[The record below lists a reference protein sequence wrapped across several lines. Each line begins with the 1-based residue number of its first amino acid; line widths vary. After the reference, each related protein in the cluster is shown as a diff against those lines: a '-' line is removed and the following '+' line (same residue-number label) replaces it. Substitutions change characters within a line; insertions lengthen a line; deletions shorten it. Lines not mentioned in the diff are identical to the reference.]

1 MNIYD
6 DLDGYE
12 VYSNPYIVNYNY
24 NTHNVDIIESIDVI
38 FDQFTDDEFTDDEYG
53 YEQQWIEEEAQRTS
67 IETIEQQWIEE
78 EAQRMSIE
86 TINLTQQIING
97 EIEIELEPINLIH
110 EIINE
115 QIEQPRQL
123 DNEIINSYLSNGD
136 ELIETC
142 SICLDDVEHIESTS
156 KISCGHHFHT
166 SCIRLCLER
175 NNKCPLCRQY
185 CLIN

>member
-38 FDQFTDDEFTDDEYG
+38 FDQFTDDEYG
-53 YEQQWIEEEAQRTS
+53 YEL
-67 IETIEQQWIEE
+67 EE

-97 EIEIELEPINLIH
+97 EIELEPINLIH

>member
-6 DLDGYE
+6 DLDEYE

-38 FDQFTDDEFTDDEYG
+38 FDEFTDDEYG
-53 YEQQWIEEEAQRTS
+53 YEL
-67 IETIEQQWIEE
+67 EE

-97 EIEIELEPINLIH
+97 EIELEPINLIH